1 MFNDCFIF
9 CIIATAD
16 HYFLLQILLFIM
28 LFKGKS
34 QDSDLYEIDRSV
46 YLTCKVNS
54 EVLHTT

>member
-1 MFNDCFIF
+1 MFNDCFIL